1 MKRKI
6 LAMFLALCMATSL
19 VACSGGES
27 STGDT
32 STGGTESGAD
42 TSDVAAD
49 APENF
54 NAEGLPIVN
63 DPITVDVWIEGST
76 DVDWANNGFVN
87 TVAEESGIQMEI
99 TAVAAADSVTQ
110 RNLRL
115 ASGDFPEV
123 FMLDWTS
130 IMTFSDIMQ
139 YGVDEQVL
147 MPITDYIDAY
157 GTNMKTILE
166 EHPDYRDTITATDGE
181 IYGFPRFSECYHCLA
196 YPKFY
201 IRQDWLDALNL
212 EMPTNTDELK
222 EVLTAFV
229 TQDPNGNG
237 QADEIGLLGGTNFN
251 TMLEYG
257 IIGNSFV
264 TVKPDFWLY
273 TPDGENIEVSVT
285 TDAYRNG
292 LIYLNDLYANGLID
306 PTSFTNDSDQL
317 AQTVRLEPYIVGMY
331 CADHVGMGLDNTN
344 VEEAKNYQIVP
355 VLEGPDGV
363 KQQSQN
369 SGEGQIQGFHGAITD
384 ACENPEAVFR
394 MVDHYFY
401 DDYWNMVRTYGPE
414 GINWDYAPE
423 GSKNVFG
430 GEATYVI
437 NTIDDDTK
445 AAEVTPNTMG
455 MGPQADL
462 SEFRSSMLPYVEG
475 DAIYEAANYEQRIAM
490 DTVDLLNYLPE
501 WNLQYSVF
509 IDPEDANEYAD
520 IQTNLNSYIRS
531 ATAQFIMGD
540 RDPNDDAA
548 WETYLSEL
556 DGYNIDRYLE
566 IYKTAGRIVSN
577 EGVGDVDT
585 GDSAAADDTAE
596 EESAVESEASVASET
611 ESSVASEVESSEAAE

>member
-6 LAMFLALCMATSL
+6 LAVFLALCMSMSL
-19 VACSGGES
+19 VACNGGGTS
-27 STGDT
+27 STT
-32 STGGTESGAD
+32 SGSTESGAEASG
-42 TSDVAAD
+42 TTAET
-49 APENF
+49 PENF
-54 NAEGLPIVN
+54 NAEGMPIVN
-63 DPITVDVWIEGST
+63 EEITVDTWVEGGT
-76 DVDWANNGFVN
+76 DIDWTNNGLVN
-87 TVAEESGIQMEI
+87 EIAEESGVRMEV
-99 TAVAAADSVTQ
+99 TAVSGADSVTQ

-115 ASGDFPEV
+115 ASGDYPEL
-123 FMLDWTS
+123 FLLDWTS
-130 IMTFSDIMQ
+130 ILTFTDIMQ
-139 YGVDEQVL
+139 YGVQEQVL
-147 MPITDYIDAY
+147 APIDEYIELYGENMPRIFED
-157 GTNMKTILE
+157 
-166 EHPDYRDTITATDGE
+166 HPDYQETVTATDGH

-201 IRQDWLDALNL
+201 IRQDWLDALDL
-212 EMPTNTDELK
+212 DMPTNTDELK

-237 QADEIGLLGGTNFN
+237 QADEIGLLGGTDFN
-251 TMLEYG
+251 LMLEYG

-285 TDAYRNG
+285 TDAYRDG

-306 PTSFTNDSDQL
+306 PTSFTSDSDQF
-317 AQTVRLEPYIVGMY
+317 AQTVRLEPYVVGMY
-331 CADHVGMGLDNTN
+331 CCDHIGMGIDNTN

-355 VLEGPDGV
+355 ILEGPDGV
-363 KQQSQN
+363 QQQSQN

-401 DDYWNMVRTYGPE
+401 DDYWNMRRVYGPE

-430 GEATYVI
+430 GEAKYVI
-437 NTIDDDTK
+437 NTLDDDTK
-445 AAEVTPNTMG
+445 AEEVTPNTMA

-475 DAIYEAANYEQRIAM
+475 DAIYEAANYEQRIAL
-490 DTVDLLNYLPE
+490 DTMDLLNYIPD

-509 IDPEDANEYAD
+509 IDPENANEYAD

-531 ATAQFIMGD
+531 ATVQFIMGD
-540 RDPNDDAA
+540 RDPNNDAD

-556 DGYNIDRYLE
+556 DGYQIDRYLE
-566 IYKTAGRIVSN
+566 LYKEAGRIVSN
-577 EGVGDVDT
+577 EGLGEVDT
-585 GDSAAADDTAE
+585 GSSDDTSSTAETSESSVAE
-596 EESAVESEASVASET
+596 ESSTVESSAVESSA
-611 ESSVASEVESSEAAE
+611 VESAAE